1 VQNASSKK
9 AETEKFITRFAKI
22 YTPIVVFVSLAIAII
37 PPLIIPNAT
46 SAEWIYRALVIL
58 VISCPCG
65 LVISIPLG
73 YFADVGVALA
83 AIANATRVLK

>member
-1 VQNASSKK
+1 MQNASSKK

-73 YFADVGVALA
+73 YFGGVGVALA